1 MLFTYK
7 QWLAKC
13 RRLARQD
20 KQARVCSL
28 HFKKDDY
35 DNFLQY
41 DSGFAS
47 KLILRPDA
55 VPSVFCEPDVP
66 VEEVAASVGQS
77 HSDGTRRLQRR
88 STKQVSVVCR
98 LRHSVVSV
106 QCFMHLQLISHYVK
120 S

>member
-1 MLFTYK
+1 MLATK
-7 QWLAKC
+7 AT
-13 RRLARQD
+13 RAMRTSQD

-35 DNFLQY
+35 DNFLQH

-47 KLILRPDA
+47 KLILKPDA
-55 VPSVFCEPDVP
+55 VPSVFCEPDLP
-66 VEEVAASVGQS
+66 VEEVAESAGPS
-77 HSDGTRRLQRR
+77 HSERTRRLERR
-88 STKQVSVVCR
+88 STKQVSVARR

-106 QCFMHLQLISHYVK
+106 QCFMHWQLISHYAK